1 MTSPPSWLPS
11 VLPCP
16 TSPLDPKGASRAATA
31 PPLSFSLLTYTERRK
46 AFNVGD
52 YVQSLAARQYLPR
65 VDHLLNR
72 DRLAGYDGERTK
84 LILNGWF
91 TDEPATWCPSR
102 AIDPLLV
109 SFHLNSMAASE
120 LLAGDNLG
128 FFRRHA
134 PVGCRDR
141 DSVRRFQAA
150 GVDAFFTGCLTLT
163 LTGYARPDADR
174 REVILADHEL
184 GLGGQAR
191 HPRLKALFSSA
202 YRAKL
207 RRRDNLR
214 RFLAPGLVA
223 SAARVEHDL
232 PAGVMTEQAKL
243 DTADALLRRYAQARL
258 VITARI
264 HCALPCLAMGTP
276 VIFVNGYHKESDTC
290 RFDGLLELF
299 NRIDLAA
306 DGTLTNNFGH
316 PADRPF
322 DGSFVPPNPTRHLPL
337 AAELRRRCEAFIA
350 AA

>member
-1 MTSPPSWLPS
+1 M
-11 VLPCP
+11 
-16 TSPLDPKGASRAATA
+16 
-31 PPLSFSLLTYTERRK
+31 SFSLLTYTERRK

-52 YVQSLAARQYLPR
+52 YVQSLAARQHLPR

-72 DRLAGYDGERTK
+72 ERLADYRGERTK

-91 TDEPATWCPSR
+91 THEPATWCPSPS
-102 AIDPLLV
+102 IDPLLV
-109 SFHLNSMAASE
+109 SFHLNSMAERE
-120 LLAGDNLG
+120 LLSGANLE

-141 DSVRRFQAA
+141 DSVRRFKAA
-150 GVDAFFTGCLTLT
+150 GIEAFFTGCLTLT
-163 LTGYARPDADR
+163 LTGYARPDAVR

-184 GLGGQAR
+184 ALGGVAR
-191 HPRLKALFSSA
+191 LHRLKSLVSPA
-202 YRAKL
+202 YRARL
-207 RRRDNLR
+207 RRRDSLR
-214 RFLAPGLVA
+214 RFLAPSLVA
-223 SAARVEHDL
+223 GAVQVEHDL
-232 PAGVMTEQAKL
+232 PAGVMSEEEKL
-243 DTADALLRRYAQARL
+243 AAADALLRRYAQARL

-316 PADRPF
+316 PTDKPF
-322 DGSFVPPNPTRHLPL
+322 DGSAVPANPTRHLPL
-337 AAELRRRCEAFIA
+337 AAELRRRCEAFVA
-350 AA
+350 AS